1 MSVARGGEKEALVAW
16 WFCAAI
22 HSVAAHL
29 FFASLVALLVKDL
42 PAMQET
48 ACSAEDSVLIP
59 GLGGSPGEGSVSPL
73 QYSCLENSVDREA
86 WRAAV
91 HGFARV
97 TQLSNYHPE
106 MCPVLT
112 YCGNWCIFLLVA
124 AIGHILIVQS
134 VLRYQMTLG
143 INSECCSGKLILT
156 FKQCLTFFFFP
167 IQTKCY
173 TCLTT

>member
-1 MSVARGGEKEALVAW
+1 
-16 WFCAAI
+16 
-22 HSVAAHL
+22 
-29 FFASLVALLVKDL
+29 
-42 PAMQET
+42 MQET
-48 ACSAEDSVLIP
+48 ARGAGASVLTA
-59 GLGGSPGEGSVSPL
+59 GLGRSPGEGSGNPL
-73 QYSCLENSVDREA
+73 RYSCLENSMDREA
-86 WRAAV
+86 WRAVV

-97 TQLSNYHPE
+97 RHNLATNHHCPE

-143 INSECCSGKLILT
+143 IKSECCLGKLILT
-156 FKQCLTFFFFP
+156 FKQCLTIFFSS